1 MYSCL
6 VRRLND
12 FHTLD
17 KSTIFAVNFSAS
29 QEIDRIQQSLT
40 RRISNLQQEEKTKL
54 AFAKAKISVLES
66 ENKELK
72 ARLTSIEARLDVA
85 GI

>member
-1 MYSCL
+1 M
-6 VRRLND
+6 
-12 FHTLD
+12 D
-17 KSTIFAVNFSAS
+17 KI
-29 QEIDRIQQSLT
+29 
-40 RRISNLQQEEKTKL
+40 QQEEKTKL

-72 ARLTSIEARLDVA
+72 ARLTSIEARLDAA